1 MLKNSKYKTI
11 WNNSKYQAFRKF
23 QKQERLKILNT
34 WVFEKIPNEMYLENF
49 KSKYVY
55 KFQTQVRLKNSKCII
70 IGKNSNHWTF
80 KKFYSSLFGKL
91 PETQTAT
98 PKQLLRTMTGQLL
111 PFIHYSKQ
119 ETSQKKV

>member
-1 MLKNSKYKTI
+1 MWKISKASTFINFKSRYV
-11 WNNSKYQAFRKF
+11 W
-23 QKQERLKILNT
+23 KILNASSL
-34 WVFEKIPNEMYLENF
+34 EKI
-49 KSKYVY
+49 
-55 KFQTQVRLKNSKCII
+55 QII
-70 IGKNSNHWTF
+70 EHL